1 MGSNN
6 IFHPGIVN
14 AILQI
19 NEIKAGSFILQVSGG
34 VSYEETYVHCNR
46 HRKRASD
53 VYLLF
58 TGNN

>member
-19 NEIKAGSFILQVSGG
+19 NEIKAVSFILQVSGG
-34 VSYEETYVHCNR
+34 ISYEEKFVHCDR

-58 TGNN
+58 TSDN